1 MRSEGT
7 LDVAFISWQGLQT
20 SVQFFLLVLKEKFYR
35 ATSFVGKES
44 KQLLLT
50 NIEFLNKF

>member
-1 MRSEGT
+1 MAGVANTRS
-7 LDVAFISWQGLQT
+7 I
-20 SVQFFLLVLKEKFYR
+20 LLVLKEKYYR